1 MSLFKKHTGEKEFKQ
16 LKSLVYGNPKV
27 GKTTALAGVKGL
39 WFLATERGYSFIEC
53 TVADI
58 FNWQDALKVLAEIK
72 TLPKGQC
79 EGVVIDTVNNFIEM
93 AEVSY
98 CAQHKITHLSDH
110 AFGKGYNGVK
120 EMVLKYLV
128 ELESLGLSIHL
139 ISHAKEKELASKVRK
154 ETVVM
159 PNMSQGMMD
168 AMTGFVDQIFFCY
181 IDQDGRRMMR
191 TKPSRNIIA
200 GDRSGKLPELME
212 LDFKKVQELITTTK
226 KEGVTK

>member
-1 MSLFKKHTGEKEFKQ
+1 MSLFKKHTGERKFAQ

-27 GKTTALAGVKGL
+27 GKTTALAEVEGL
-39 WFLATERGYSFIEC
+39 WFLATERGYSFIKC

-58 FNWQDALKVLAEIK
+58 FTWTDALKVLAEIK

-79 EGVVIDTVNNFIEM
+79 TGVVIDTVNNFIEM
-93 AEVSY
+93 AESAY
-98 CAQHKITHLSDH
+98 CAQHKISHLSDH

-120 EMVLKYLV
+120 EMVLKYLI
-128 ELESLGLSIHL
+128 ELEALGLSIHL

-191 TKPSRNIIA
+191 TKPSRNIVA

-212 LDFKKVQELITTTK
+212 LDFKKVGHIISGIK
-226 KEGVTK
+226 NNG